1 MTLLCDVDRI
11 GPFDTEYM
19 NQTQAKREIQA
30 LTKAIEKHNHQYYA
44 LNDPVISDE
53 EYDRLLKKLIDL
65 EEAFPL
71 LKSPASPTQRVGAKV
86 QGDLP
91 TIKHRLALLSLDNTY
106 SLEELKQWHER
117 VVKGLNG
124 LKPSL
129 VAELKIDGLSCAISY
144 RNGHLAL
151 AATRGDGDTGE
162 DVTHNAK
169 TIRDIPLSL
178 KGRAPA
184 LLEVRGEVYMDK
196 KDFNILNQQR
206 KDNGEVLFANPRNAA
221 AGSLKLLDARLT
233 AQRRLRFFV
242 HSPGLLEMHKPPS
255 TQWEFLKQAKKYGF
269 AVNSHNR
276 LCRNLDEVIA
286 FCEEYASMR
295 DQISFDVDGI
305 AVKVNDLSQQARLG
319 FTLKSPR
326 WAVAFKFP
334 ARQASTIIKEIIVQ
348 VGRTGVLTPV
358 AELEPV
364 ACAGVVISRAT
375 LHNFDEIKRLGVN
388 SGDRVLL
395 ERAGDVIPKIIKVLE
410 KHSKGEF
417 VCPKVCPSCNGKI
430 QKEKE
435 EDVAYRCLNPSCPKQ
450 LERLLVH
457 FASRGAMDIEGLGE
471 SVVEDLLDKGLAG
484 DLADIYFLK
493 KEQLLDLDLFADK
506 KADNLLKA
514 ITHSK
519 SRPLSKFLYGL
530 GIANIGIKAA
540 VNLAGHFGSLDAII
554 GASVLQLQAIDEV
567 GPVMAESVVE
577 YFKQPQVKKLLTKF
591 KAAGLNLSEPKWQA
605 SGNRLEGKKFV
616 FTGELAGIKREEAGL
631 WVQNQGGK
639 VLASVSKSLDY
650 LVVGENPGSKLT
662 QAKQWGIT
670 ILNQKDFEEMVYG

>member
-1 MTLLCDVDRI
+1 
-11 GPFDTEYM
+11 M
-19 NQTQAKREIQA
+19 NKPQAKKEIQA
-30 LTKAIEKHNHQYYA
+30 LTKAIEEHNRKYYV

-53 EYDRLLKKLIDL
+53 EYDRLLKKLIGL
-65 EEAFPL
+65 EEAFPK
-71 LKSPASPTQRVGAKV
+71 LKSAASPTQRVGAKV
-86 QGDLP
+86 QGNLP
-91 TIKHRLALLSLDNTY
+91 TVKHSLMMLSLDNTY
-106 SLEELKQWHER
+106 SLEELKQWYER
-117 VVKGLNG
+117 VVKGLDG

-178 KGRAPA
+178 KGKAPA

-206 KDNGEVLFANPRNAA
+206 KDEGQVLFANPRNAA

-233 AQRRLRFFV
+233 AQRHLRFFV
-242 HSPGLLEMHKPPS
+242 HSPGLWGKNKAPL
-255 TQWEFLKQAKKYGF
+255 TQWGFLEQAKKYGF

-286 FCEEYASMR
+286 FCEEYASKR
-295 DQISFDVDGI
+295 DEISFDVDGI
-305 AVKVNDLSQQARLG
+305 VVKVNDLGQQARLG
-319 FTLKSPR
+319 VTLKSPR

-334 ARQASTIIKEIIVQ
+334 AHQASTLIKEIVVQ

-364 ACAGVVISRAT
+364 ACAGVMISRAT

-417 VCPKVCPSCNGKI
+417 VYPKVCPSCKGKI
-430 QKEKE
+430 RKEKKD
-435 EDVAYRCLNPSCPKQ
+435 DVAYRCLNPSCPKQ

-471 SVVEDLLDKGLAG
+471 SIVQELLDKGLVH

-514 ITHSK
+514 ITKSK

-540 VNLAGHFGSLDAII
+540 VNLAGHFRSLDAII
-554 GASVLQLQAIDEV
+554 KASALQLQAMDEL
-567 GPVMAESVVE
+567 GPVMAQSVVE
-577 YFKQPQVKKLLTKF
+577 YFKQSQVKELLEKF
-591 KAAGLNLSEPKWQA
+591 KAAGLDLSEPQRQA
-605 SGNRLEGKKFV
+605 SGNRLEGKKFL
-616 FTGELAGIKREEAGL
+616 FTGELTGTNRTQAAFL
-631 WVQNQGGK
+631 VQNQGGK
-639 VLASVSKSLDY
+639 VLAAVSKSLDY
-650 LVVGENPGSKLT
+650 LVVGENPGSKLL
-662 QAKQWGIT
+662 QAKKLGIA
-670 ILNQKDFEEMVYG
+670 ILNQKDFEGMVHD

>member
-1 MTLLCDVDRI
+1 
-11 GPFDTEYM
+11 M
-19 NQTQAKREIQA
+19 NQTQAKKEIQA
-30 LTKAIEKHNHQYYA
+30 LTKAIEEHNHKYYV

-53 EYDRLLKKLIDL
+53 EYDRLLKKLVDL
-65 EEAFPL
+65 EEAFPK
-71 LKSPASPTQRVGAKV
+71 LKSPTSPTQRVGAKV
-86 QGDLP
+86 QGNLP
-91 TIKHRLALLSLDNTY
+91 TVKHSLMMLSLDNTY
-106 SLEELKQWHER
+106 SLKELKQWHER
-117 VVKGLNG
+117 VIKGLSG

-129 VAELKIDGLSCAISY
+129 VTELKIDGLSCAIRY
-144 RNGHLAL
+144 ENGHLAL

-169 TIRDIPLSL
+169 TIRDIPLTL
-178 KGRAPA
+178 KGKFPA

-196 KDFNILNQQR
+196 KDFNSLNQQR
-206 KDNGEVLFANPRNAA
+206 KNNGEVLFANPRNAA

-233 AQRRLRFFV
+233 AQRHLRFFV
-242 HSPGLLEMHKPPS
+242 HSLGLWPKEAMPL
-255 TQWEFLKQAKKYGF
+255 TFWEFLEQAKRFGF
-269 AVNSHNR
+269 TVNSHKR

-286 FCEEYASMR
+286 FCEEYSSKR
-295 DQISFDVDGI
+295 DEISFDVDGI
-305 AVKVNDLSQQARLG
+305 VVKVNDLSQQARLG

-334 ARQASTIIKEIIVQ
+334 AHQASTIIKEIIVQ

-364 ACAGVVISRAT
+364 ACAGVMISRAT

-388 SGDRVLL
+388 SGDKVLL
-395 ERAGDVIPKIIKVLE
+395 ERAGDVIPKIVKVLE
-410 KHSKGEF
+410 KHSRGTF
-417 VCPKVCPSCNGKI
+417 VLPKVCPSCNGKI

-435 EDVAYRCLNPSCPKQ
+435 NDVAYRCLNPFCPKQ

-471 SVVEDLLDKGLAG
+471 SVVGELLDKGLVH
-484 DLADIYFLK
+484 DSADIYFLK

-514 ITHSK
+514 ITKSK

-554 GASVLQLQAIDEV
+554 NASVLQLQAIDEV
-567 GPVMAESVVE
+567 GPVMAESVGE
-577 YFKQPQVKKLLTKF
+577 YFKQPQVKKLLAKF
-591 KAAGLNLSEPKWQA
+591 KTAGLNLSEPQGQA
-605 SGNRLEGKKFV
+605 SGHRLEGKKFV
-616 FTGELAGIKREEAGL
+616 FTGELAGTTREEAGL
-631 WVQNQGGK
+631 WVKNQGGR
-639 VLASVSKSLDY
+639 VVASVSKSLDY
-650 LVVGENPGSKLT
+650 LVAGENPGTKLP
-662 QAKQWGIT
+662 QAKQLGIT
-670 ILNQKDFEEMVYG
+670 ILNQKDFEGMVHG

>member
-1 MTLLCDVDRI
+1 
-11 GPFDTEYM
+11 M
-19 NQTQAKREIQA
+19 NQTQAKKEIQV
-30 LTKAIEKHNHQYYA
+30 LTKAIEEHNHRYYA
-44 LNDPVISDE
+44 LDDPVISDE

-65 EEAFPL
+65 EGAFPK
-71 LKSPASPTQRVGAKV
+71 LKSAASPTQRVGAKI

-91 TIKHRLALLSLDNTY
+91 TIKHSLPMLSLDNTY
-106 SLEELKQWHER
+106 SLEELKQWYER

-178 KGRAPA
+178 KGKAPA

-206 KDNGEVLFANPRNAA
+206 KDEGQVLFANPRNAA

-233 AQRRLRFFV
+233 AQRHLRFFV
-242 HSPGLLEMHKPPS
+242 HSPGLWAKGPVPL
-255 TQWEFLKQAKKYGF
+255 TQWEFLEQVKRYGF
-269 AVNSHNR
+269 VVNEHNR
-276 LCRNLDEVIA
+276 LCRDLDEVIA
-286 FCEEYASMR
+286 FCEEYASRR
-295 DQISFDVDGI
+295 DEISFDVDGI
-305 AVKVNDLSQQARLG
+305 VVKVNDLSQQKQLG

-334 ARQASTIIKEIIVQ
+334 AHQASTIVKEIIVQ

-364 ACAGVVISRAT
+364 ACAGVMISRAT

-388 SGDRVLL
+388 CGDRVLL

-417 VCPKVCPSCNGKI
+417 VSPKLCPSCNGKI

-435 EDVAYRCLNPSCPKQ
+435 KDVAYRCLNPICPKQ

-457 FASRGAMDIEGLGE
+457 FSSRGAMDIEGLGE
-471 SVVEDLLDKGLAG
+471 SVVGELLDKELVHDA
-484 DLADIYFLK
+484 ADIYSLK

-514 ITHSK
+514 ITNSK

-554 GASVLQLQAIDEV
+554 SASTLQLQAIDEV

-577 YFKQPQVKKLLTKF
+577 YFKQPQVKKLLAKF
-591 KAAGLNLSEPKWQA
+591 KVAGLKLSEPPRQV
-605 SGNRLEGKKFV
+605 SGNRLEGKKFL
-616 FTGELAGIKREEAGL
+616 FTGELTGVTREEAGL

-639 VLASVSKSLDY
+639 VVGAVSKSLDY
-650 LVVGENPGSKLT
+650 LVVGENPGSKLL
-662 QAKQWGIT
+662 QAKQLGIT
-670 ILNQKDFEEMVYG
+670 ILNQKDFEDMAHG

>member
-1 MTLLCDVDRI
+1 MKVS
-11 GPFDTEYM
+11 P
-19 NQTQAKREIQA
+19 AKKE
-30 LTKAIEKHNHQYYA
+30 IEKLVLLIEEHNHRYYV

-65 EEAFPL
+65 EEEFPKF
-71 LKSPASPTQRVGAKV
+71 KSAASPTQRVGAKV

-91 TIKHRLALLSLDNTY
+91 TIKHRLPMLSLDNTY
-106 SLEELKQWHER
+106 SLEELKQWYER
-117 VVKGLNG
+117 VVKGLDG
-124 LKPSL
+124 LQPAL
-129 VAELKIDGLSCAISY
+129 TAELKIDGLSCALTY
-144 RNGHLAL
+144 RHGQLVL
-151 AATRGDGDTGE
+151 AATRGDGSTGE

-178 KGRAPA
+178 KGKVPN

-196 KDFNILNQQR
+196 KDFNKLNGQR

-233 AQRRLRFFV
+233 AQRRLKFFV
-242 HSPGLLEMHKPPS
+242 HSPGLWEGKAPL
-255 TQWEFLKQAKKYGF
+255 TQWEFLEQVKRNGF
-269 AVNSHNR
+269 VVNSYNR
-276 LCRNLDEVIA
+276 LCRNFDEVIV
-286 FCEEYASMR
+286 FCKEYASKR
-295 DQISFDVDGI
+295 EEISFDVDGI
-305 AVKVNDLSQQARLG
+305 VVKVNDLKQQAQLG
-319 FTLKSPR
+319 HTLKSPR

-334 ARQASTIIKEIIVQ
+334 AYQASTVIKEIVVQ

-364 ACAGVVISRAT
+364 PCAGVVISRAT

-395 ERAGDVIPKIIKVLE
+395 ERAGDVIPKIVKVLE
-410 KHSKGEF
+410 KNSKGEF
-417 VCPKVCPSCNGKI
+417 VIPKLCPSCNAKI

-435 EDVAYRCLNPSCPKQ
+435 GDVAYRCLNPSCPKQ

-471 SVVEDLLDKGLAG
+471 SIVDQLLGHGLIS

-493 KEQLLDLDLFADK
+493 KEQLLALDLFADK
-506 KADNLLKA
+506 KAENLLKA
-514 ITHSK
+514 ITVSK
-519 SRPLSKFLYGL
+519 SKPLSKFLYGL

-540 VNLAGHFGSLDAII
+540 VNLAGHCGSLDAII
-554 GASVLQLQAIDEV
+554 NIQAEQLQTIDEI
-567 GPVMAESVVE
+567 GPVMAGSVVE
-577 YFKQPQVKKLLTKF
+577 YFKQPQVKKLLAKF
-591 KAAGLNLSEPKWQA
+591 KDGGLNFLEPQRQA

-616 FTGELAGIKREEAGL
+616 FTGELSGINREEAGL

-639 VLASVSKSLDY
+639 VLASVSKNLDY
-650 LVVGENPGSKLT
+650 LVVGENPGSKLA
-662 QAKQWGIT
+662 QAKQLGVK
-670 ILNQKDFEEMVYG
+670 ILNQKEFEAIFLK

>member
-1 MTLLCDVDRI
+1 
-11 GPFDTEYM
+11 M
-19 NQTQAKREIQA
+19 NQTQAKKDIQA
-30 LTKAIEKHNHQYYA
+30 LTKAIEKHNRQYYV

-53 EYDRLLKKLIDL
+53 EYDLLLKKLIDL
-65 EEAFPL
+65 EEAFPT
-71 LKSPASPTQRVGAKV
+71 LKSPTSPTQRVGAKV
-86 QGDLP
+86 QGNLP
-91 TIKHRLALLSLDNTY
+91 TVKHSLAMLSLDNTY
-106 SLEELKQWHER
+106 SLEELKQWYER
-117 VVKGLNG
+117 VVKGIGG

-129 VAELKIDGLSCAISY
+129 AAELKIDGLSCALTY
-144 RNGHLAL
+144 RNGQLVL
-151 AATRGDGDTGE
+151 AATRGDGETGE

-178 KGRAPA
+178 KGKAPA
-184 LLEVRGEVYMDK
+184 FLEVRGEVYMDK

-206 KDNGEVLFANPRNAA
+206 KNNGEVLFANPRNAA
-221 AGSLKLLDARLT
+221 AGALKLLDARLA

-242 HSPGLLEMHKPPS
+242 HSPGLLEKSGAPLS
-255 TQWEFLKQAKKYGF
+255 QWEFLEQAKKYGF
-269 AVNSHNR
+269 AVNSHKR
-276 LCRNLDEVIA
+276 LCRNLDEA
-286 FCEEYASMR
+286 LTFCEEFASR
-295 DQISFDVDGI
+295 REKISFEVDGI
-305 AVKVNDLSQQARLG
+305 VVKVNDFSQQARLG

-334 ARQASTIIKEIIVQ
+334 AHQASTIIKEIIVQ

-364 ACAGVVISRAT
+364 ACAGVMISRAT

-388 SGDRVLL
+388 AGDRVLL
-395 ERAGDVIPKIIKVLE
+395 ERAGDVIPKIVKVLE

-417 VCPKVCPSCNGKI
+417 VIPKVCPSCSGKI

-435 EDVAYRCLNPSCPKQ
+435 DDVAYRCLNPSCPKQ

-471 SVVEDLLDKGLAG
+471 SVVEELLDKGLVH

-493 KEQLLDLDLFADK
+493 KEQLLELDLFADK
-506 KADNLLKA
+506 KTDNLLKG
-514 ITHSK
+514 ITNSK
-519 SRPLSKFLYGL
+519 SRPLSKFVFGL

-554 GASVLQLQAIDEV
+554 NASVLQLQAIDEM

-577 YFKQPQVKKLLTKF
+577 YFKQPQVKKLLAKF
-591 KAAGLNLSEPKWQA
+591 KAAGLNLSEPKRHA

-616 FTGELAGIKREEAGL
+616 FTGELARTTREEAGR
-631 WVQNQGGK
+631 WVENQGGK
-639 VLASVSKSLDY
+639 VVASVSKSLDY
-650 LVVGENPGSKLT
+650 LVVGENPGSKLS
-662 QAKQWGIT
+662 QAKQLGIS
-670 ILNQKDFEEMVYG
+670 ILNQKDFEEMVHE